1 MPFGKMFYA
10 SERHRQ
16 GRITAAV
23 PTDREGLPLSLWGR
37 SVGDESTRPGAATEE
52 AEAHDRL
59 QHRYALAEK
68 VEV

>member
-23 PTDREGLPLSLWGR
+23 PTDERDCRYVEGGQSATSWRAQVPLRRRQKPTIGFSIVMPWQR
-37 SVGDESTRPGAATEE
+37 R
-52 AEAHDRL
+52 
-59 QHRYALAEK
+59 
-68 VEV
+68 